1 MPSRPNKRLALVE
14 RRRQVA
20 ELALQGWS
28 QGSIAGQL
36 GISQGTVCSDL
47 KAVREEWRQS
57 TIRDFDEARGMELK
71 KLELI
76 EQECWSAWQRSQKP
90 QQSASFQGEG
100 PGPQSHK
107 RVANRYGDPR
117 FLEQVN
123 KCIAQRRALLGLDV
137 ASQGFSEDLADGP
150 LSLEVRRE
158 RVQAI
163 LTGFGYSRAT
173 PPDGTRPDDGQLGA
187 IRVGSQPGTL
197 ETGTPPPPAG

>member
-1 MPSRPNKRLALVE
+1 MPARPNKRLALVE

-36 GISQGTVCSDL
+36 GVSQGTVCSDL
-47 KAVREEWRQS
+47 KAIREEWRKS
-57 TIRDFDEARGMELK
+57 AIRDFDEARGMELK
-71 KLELI
+71 KLDYLER
-76 EQECWSAWQRSQKP
+76 EAWAAWQRSQKP

-117 FLEQVN
+117 FLEQIN

-137 ASQGFSEDLADGP
+137 ASQGFSEDLTDGT

-163 LTGFGYSRAT
+163 LSGFGHAGAAQA
-173 PPDGTRPDDGQLGA
+173 DGTGSHDGQPGA
-187 IRVGSQPGTL
+187 LRVGSQPGSM
-197 ETGTPPPPAG
+197 EAGTPPAPAG